1 MKRIAVIGESCRDV
15 FVYCD
20 AHRLCPEAPV
30 PVLNVVEQRENPG
43 MASNVMKN
51 MEKIGEAESGNG
63 YIELHTNLNW
73 KEITK
78 TRYVHHKTNH
88 MFFRVDTTQSI
99 NPYDHECFDLSDFD
113 AIVISDYNKGFLSEE
128 AIEYI
133 CDRYPNVFIDTKKI
147 LGPWVRNAKFI
158 KINDYEYQNSKP
170 FITPDFENKIIH
182 TMGEL
187 GCEYNGRR
195 YPTTPVEIK
204 DVSGAG
210 DTFMAAF
217 VIAYVHTGN
226 VHENIKFANQCATR
240 VVSQR
245 GVTTI

>member
-1 MKRIAVIGESCRDV
+1 M
-15 FVYCD
+15 
-20 AHRLCPEAPV
+20 
-30 PVLNVVEQRENPG
+30 PVLNVIEQRENPG

-51 MEKIGEAESGNG
+51 MANLDNAEIQL
-63 YIELHTNLNW
+63 YTNNNW
-73 KEITK
+73 EEITK

-88 MFFRVDTTQSI
+88 MFFRVDTTQEILS
-99 NPYDHECFDLSDFD
+99 YRHEKMDLHYYD

-128 AIEYI
+128 SIEYI
-133 CDRYPNVFIDTKKI
+133 CNRHHNVFVDTKKI

-187 GCEYNGRR
+187 GCEYDGSR
-195 YPTTPVEIK
+195 YSTTPVEIK

-217 VIAYVHTGN
+217 VISFVHTGN
-226 VHENIKFANQCATR
+226 VHESIRFANQCATR